1 MSTKA
6 GRNRQGKAGRDN
18 YREVCR
24 LLAEEKRTAY
34 GRLPPPPAKQPAPS
48 SAVTSA
54 PASG

>member
-18 YREVCR
+18 YLAVCR

-34 GRLPPPPAKQPAPS
+34 GRLPPPVTKEPAPS
-48 SAVTSA
+48 
-54 PASG
+54 ASG